1 MRNSVQ
7 SIGENVSPPPVA
19 AGGGTGRG
27 HPELRPH
34 PGLPPHAEEGIVSSR
49 LASRVS
55 RLVRSHW
62 PEYLIEAW
70 ALGMFMVSACLFTI
84 LFEHPNSP
92 VRQAIESAD
101 VRRAI
106 VGIAMGLTAITLI
119 YSPWGKR
126 SGAHMNPAVTLTF
139 WGLGKTSRIDAIFYV
154 LFQFSGG
161 TLGVVLVELAFGS
174 GIADPTVNYAVTMP
188 QPQRTGVAFAAEF
201 LISFLMMSMV
211 LRASS
216 SERLQNYTGIFAGIL
231 VAIFSAFE
239 APFSGMSMN
248 PARSFASA
256 FA

>member
-1 MRNSVQ
+1 
-7 SIGENVSPPPVA
+7 
-19 AGGGTGRG
+19 
-27 HPELRPH
+27 
-34 PGLPPHAEEGIVSSR
+34 
-49 LASRVS
+49 
-55 RLVRSHW
+55 
-62 PEYLIEAW
+62 
-70 ALGMFMVSACLFTI
+70 MFMVSACLFTI

-201 LISFLMMSMV
+201 LISFFMMSMV

-216 SERLQNYTGIFAGIL
+216 SERLQKYTGIFAGIL
-231 VAIFSAFE
+231 VATFIAFE

-256 FA
+256 LPANVWISFWIYLVAPIAAMQTAAVVFVSTRGRAKVACAKLQHPADQRCIHCGYKIETRDTRRETRKEGAEIS